1 MSLVSASAAAV
12 VRGRIGLLLVLLLAC
27 ALPAGACERHLN
39 GHQNGTDSAQEAS
52 RR

>member
-1 MSLVSASAAAV
+1 MSPASAAFACA
-12 VRGRIGLLLVLLLAC
+12 RGRTGLLLLLLLTL
-27 ALPAGACERHLN
+27 ALPAAACERHLS

>member
-1 MSLVSASAAAV
+1 MATSAAS
-12 VRGRIGLLLVLLLAC
+12 LLRRLPVLLLPCLLAI

-39 GHQNGTDSAQEAS
+39 GHQNSVDSAQEAS